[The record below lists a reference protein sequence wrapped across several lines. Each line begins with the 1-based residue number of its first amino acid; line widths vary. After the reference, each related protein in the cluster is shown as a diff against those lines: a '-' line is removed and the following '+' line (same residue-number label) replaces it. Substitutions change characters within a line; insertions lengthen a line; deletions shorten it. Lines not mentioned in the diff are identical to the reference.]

1 MVTRQKLDEVCE
13 EIQNLSGE
21 ERVILREWLDWPTN
35 DESAELLDAIDE
47 RIRSAENQPTAAKG
61 NKRCKQEKP
70 KSEFP

>member
-1 MVTRQKLDEVCE
+1 MQKLDEVWE
-13 EIQNLSGE
+13 EIQNLSAE

-47 RIRSAENQPTAAKG
+47 RIRSAENQPTAEATEG
-61 NKRCKQEKP
+61 NKRCKQDKP